1 MRFNFDKTIYKK
13 EGIEE
18 AINQFN
24 DTAKFKI
31 TKNNNGWEVQLIE
44 ISKDKQEIIFDE
56 FANFVLLNSQNL

>member
-24 DTAKFKI
+24 DIAKFKI